1 MSRRILVTSAL
12 PYTTGPIHLG
22 HLFEHTQTDI
32 WVRFQRMRGHQ
43 VIYVC
48 ADDTHGTGTMLRAE
62 AQGITPEAL
71 IDAMREEHARDFSGF
86 LISHDA
92 YYTTHSEENRE
103 LSSLMYERAK
113 AAGHIFNNDVAQLY
127 DPEKQLFLADRFV
140 RGSCPK
146 CGTPDQP
153 GDNCDAC
160 GATYAATDL
169 VEPKSAL
176 SGAAPEVRSSEHYF
190 FDLAPYAEDLRAW
203 IDGGAV
209 QPEVAN
215 KLAEWLDAGLKPW
228 DISRDAPY
236 FGFVIPGT
244 KDKYFYVWL
253 DAPIGYMA
261 ALKHLLATR
270 NDVSFDDFWAPDSTS
285 EVHHFI
291 GKDIINFHCLF
302 WPALLQASGFRKPT
316 KVHAHGFI
324 TVNGTRMSKSRGTFI
339 EAATYLEHLS
349 PEYLRYYYATKISD
363 GIDDLDISFD
373 DFVQRVN
380 SDLVG
385 KLVNIASRCA
395 GFITKQFDGL
405 LSEQLPEPELQAEF
419 AARSEA
425 IAALYEQSNT
435 SKAVREI
442 MALADRANQ
451 YVAQAEPWN
460 AIKDPAR
467 RDEVQA
473 VCSQGLNLFRVLM
486 AYIKPIVPKLAED
499 AEAFLGIAP
508 LTWADSQTTLT
519 AHRINPFK
527 ALFARMERKTLDAV
541 VEASKQADAGGSA
554 EVQAQVQEEEET
566 VSDTISIDDFAKVQL
581 RVARVVAADHVDGA
595 DKLLKLTLDVG
606 DHQRTVFSGI
616 KSAYDPA
623 DLVGQL
629 TVVVANLAPRKM
641 RFGTSEGMVLAAGP
655 GGSDI
660 FLIRPDSG
668 AEPGMEVT

>member
-32 WVRFQRMRGHQ
+32 WARFQRMRGNQ

-62 AQGITPEAL
+62 ALGVSAEEMIEQ
-71 IDAMREEHARDFSGF
+71 MRVEHARDFEGF
-86 LISHDA
+86 LISHDC

-103 LSSLMYERAK
+103 LSNLLYERARE
-113 AAGHIFNNDVAQLY
+113 AGNTFTSNVEQLY
-127 DPEKQLFLADRFV
+127 DPEKNLFLADRFV
-140 RGSCPK
+140 RGKCPK
-146 CGTPDQP
+146 CGTEDQP

-160 GATYAATDL
+160 GSTYAATDL
-169 VEPKSAL
+169 IEPRSAL
-176 SGAAPEVRSSEHYF
+176 SGATPEIRSSEHYF
-190 FDLAPYAEDLRAW
+190 FDLAKFSDSLRSW

-209 QPEVAN
+209 QPEVGN
-215 KLAEWLDAGLKPW
+215 KLKEWLDAGLKPW

-236 FGFVIPGT
+236 FGFLIPGT
-244 KDKYFYVWL
+244 EDKYFYVWL

-261 ALKHLLATR
+261 GLKHYLETR
-270 NDVSFDDFWAPDSTS
+270 NDLTFEDFWAADADS

-302 WPALLQASGFRKPT
+302 WPALLESAGMRKPT

-349 PEYLRYYYATKISD
+349 PEYLRYYYATKISN

-395 GFITKQFDGL
+395 GFITKQFDGT
-405 LSEQLPEPELQAEF
+405 LSAALPEAELQAEF
-419 AARSEA
+419 AAKSDAVAE
-425 IAALYEQSNT
+425 LYEHSDV

-467 RDEVQA
+467 RDEVHA
-473 VCSQGLNLFRVLM
+473 VCTQGLNLFRVLI
-486 AYIKPIVPKLAED
+486 AYIKPIVPKLAAD
-499 AEAFLGIAP
+499 AEAFLNIEP
-508 LTWADSQTTLT
+508 LSWADSQTTLT
-519 AHRINPFK
+519 NHTINKFK
-527 ALFARMERKTLDAV
+527 PLFARLERKALDRI
-541 VEASKQADAGGSA
+541 VEASMQADA
-554 EVQAQVQEEEET
+554 EDEET
-566 VSDTISIDDFAKVQL
+566 AVAEESEFINIDDFAKVQL
-581 RVARVVAADHVDGA
+581 RVAKVIAADFVEGA
-595 DKLLKLTLDVG
+595 DKLLQLTLDVG

-616 KSAYDPA
+616 RSAYNPE
-623 DLVGQL
+623 DLVGRL

-641 RFGTSEGMVLAAGP
+641 RFGISEGMVLAAGP
-655 GGSDI
+655 GGEDI
-660 FLIRPDSG
+660 FLIAPDNG
-668 AEPGMEVT
+668 ATPGMEVT